1 MFNFKGYLY
10 ALLFVVVLHILDRY
24 LPKWFGALPGVVYLV
39 FILYKM
45 FTQGFT
51 LPMFLVLIGG
61 EVILN
66 GIWFEAIEAQN
77 KKTKKE
83 LEKMKAKDISSKSL

>member
-66 GIWFEAIEAQN
+66 GIWFEAIEARN

>member
-1 MFNFKGYLY
+1 MLDFKGYLY
-10 ALLFVVVLHILDRY
+10 ALLFVIVLHILDRY
-24 LPKWFGALPGVVYLV
+24 LPKWFGAIPGTVYLL

-51 LPMFLVLIGG
+51 LPMFVVLIGG

-66 GIWFEAIEAQN
+66 GIWFEANESRN
-77 KKTKKE
+77 KKAQKK
-83 LEKMKAKDISSKSL
+83 LEKMKAKDISNKPL